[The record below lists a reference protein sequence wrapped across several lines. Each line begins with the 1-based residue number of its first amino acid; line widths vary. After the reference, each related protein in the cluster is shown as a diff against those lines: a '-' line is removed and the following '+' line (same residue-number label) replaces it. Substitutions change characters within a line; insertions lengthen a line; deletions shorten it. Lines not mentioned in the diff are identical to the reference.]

1 MYYNVQFGCSSLK
14 RVVIDTGEP
23 PKLGSTGAPPLWD
36 GAVADPLKT
45 SPSSYLLSPQIGSS
59 AAKGVA

>member
-1 MYYNVQFGCSSLK
+1 MYYHVQFGCSSLK

-23 PKLGSTGAPPLWD
+23 RNWEALALWD

-45 SPSSYLLSPQIGSS
+45 SPSSYLLSPQSGSS